1 MQKNNKNNRKWML
14 DNIFVYYYNLI
25 LLTKNWFNVFIVVVK
40 IL

>member
-1 MQKNNKNNRKWML
+1 ML

-25 LLTKNWFNVFIVVVK
+25 LLTKSWFNVIIVVVK